1 MIFNNAQYLKNLLN
15 GVVHMTTDQKRK
27 ILIRIQEIEKSELKE
42 VRAQLLAN
50 PYQSAS
56 ISSGG
61 GSKSYTVADS
71 AKLSEAISELTEEL
85 KQLRAL
91 LSNDGASPFRIGQ
104 IYTVYC

>member
-1 MIFNNAQYLKNLLN
+1 
-15 GVVHMTTDQKRK
+15 MTVEQKRK
-27 ILIRIQEIEKSELKE
+27 TLIRIQEVEREISQLKD

-61 GSKSYTVADS
+61 GSRSYTVADS
-71 AKLSEAISELTEEL
+71 QKLADAIAELTEEL

-91 LSNDGASPFRIGQ
+91 LGSNGSSPFMIRQ

>member
-1 MIFNNAQYLKNLLN
+1 MGLIT
-15 GVVHMTTDQKRK
+15 MTTDQKRK
-27 ILIRIQEIEKSELKE
+27 ILIRIQEIEKETSDLKD

-71 AKLSEAISELTEEL
+71 EKLSTAIAELTEEL

-91 LSNDGASPFRIGQ
+91 LSNDGASPLMIRQ

>member
-1 MIFNNAQYLKNLLN
+1 
-15 GVVHMTTDQKRK
+15 MTVEQKRK
-27 ILIRIQEIEKSELKE
+27 TLIRIQEVEKEITQLKD

-71 AKLSEAISELTEEL
+71 QKLADAIGELVEEL

-91 LSNDGASPFRIGQ
+91 LGSNGASPLMIRQ

>member
-1 MIFNNAQYLKNLLN
+1 
-15 GVVHMTTDQKRK
+15 MTVEQKRK
-27 ILIRIQEIEKSELKE
+27 TLIRIQEVEKEISQLKD

-71 AKLSEAISELTEEL
+71 QKLADAIGELVEEL

-91 LSNDGASPFRIGQ
+91 LGSNGASQLQIKQ
-104 IYTVYC
+104 IYQVYC

>member
-1 MIFNNAQYLKNLLN
+1 MGLIT
-15 GVVHMTTDQKRK
+15 MTTDQKRK
-27 ILIRIQEIEKSELKE
+27 ILIRIQEIEKETSELKE

-61 GSKSYTVADS
+61 GSKTYTVADS
-71 AKLSEAISELTEEL
+71 AKLSEAIAELTEEL

>member
-1 MIFNNAQYLKNLLN
+1 
-15 GVVHMTTDQKRK
+15 MTTDQKRK
-27 ILIRIQEIEKSELKE
+27 ILIRIQEVEKELSDLKD

-71 AKLSEAISELTEEL
+71 SKLSEAIGELTEEL
-85 KQLRAL
+85 KELRAL
-91 LSNDGASPFRIGQ
+91 LSNGGSRPFRIGQ

>member
-1 MIFNNAQYLKNLLN
+1 MIT
-15 GVVHMTTDQKRK
+15 MTTDQKRK
-27 ILIRIQEIEKSELKE
+27 ILIRIQEIEKETSDLKD

-71 AKLSEAISELTEEL
+71 EKLSTAIAELTEEL

-104 IYTVYC
+104 IYQIYC

>member
-1 MIFNNAQYLKNLLN
+1 MGLIT
-15 GVVHMTTDQKRK
+15 MTTDQKRK
-27 ILIRIQEIEKSELKE
+27 ILIRIQEIEKETSELKE

-61 GSKSYTVADS
+61 GSKTYTVADS

-91 LSNDGASPFRIGQ
+91 LSNDGASTLRIRQ
-104 IYTVYC
+104 IYQIYC